1 MSQEILELINKK
13 DFKSVK
19 SLLQDMLAPDIAD
32 IIEHLEET
40 TNLVLL
46 FRLLP
51 KDLSAEVFSYL
62 TSETQENIV
71 TFLNS
76 NELSY
81 IIEELATDDAVDFLE
96 EMPANIVRKA
106 LKGATNET
114 RKLINKYLSYEDD
127 TAGAI
132 MTPEFVSLNIDSTTE
147 EALDEIRRQGEDAE
161 TINVLYVVDDK
172 KTLKGV
178 LTIKELLL
186 AKKNALLSEILNDNV
201 VVATTNMD
209 QEKIATIFSKY
220 DFLALPVVDK
230 ENRIV
235 GIVTVDDIID
245 VIKEEATEDFEK
257 MAAITPTNK
266 PYLKTSVFSIW
277 KNRIPWLMLL
287 MISATF
293 TGLILN
299 VYQDKLSAISTAL
312 VACVP
317 MIMDTGGNA
326 GSQASVTVIRAMAL
340 GELTIKDWYKVIW
353 KEIRAS
359 ALLGLTLGIVCF
371 GKLLL
376 IDHLIFGF
384 EGYTVIRCFVIS
396 MVLAFTVI
404 IAKLVGCTLPMLAK
418 KCHLDPAV
426 VASPFI
432 TTIVDATALIL
443 YCVLAIAILA

>member
-1 MSQEILELINKK
+1 MSQEILELIEKK
-13 DFKSVK
+13 DFKMVK
-19 SLLQDMLAPDIAD
+19 AILQDMLAPDIAD
-32 IIEHLEET
+32 AIEKFDEAT
-40 TNLVLL
+40 TAVLL

-62 TSETQENIV
+62 SSETQEKIV
-71 TFLNS
+71 NFLNS
-76 NELSY
+76 SELSF

-106 LKGATNET
+106 LKGATPET
-114 RKLINKYLSYEDD
+114 RKLINKYLSYEED

-132 MTPEFVSLNIDSTTE
+132 MTPEFISLSIDETTD
-147 EALDEIRRQGEDAE
+147 EALDEIRQQGEEAE

-186 AKKNALLSEILNDNV
+186 AKKNIPLKEIVNDNV
-201 VVATTNMD
+201 ISATTNMD

-257 MAAITPTNK
+257 IAAIRPTNK

-299 VYQDKLSAISTAL
+299 IYQEKLSAISTAL

-340 GELTIKDWYKVIW
+340 GELTVKDWYKVVL
-353 KEIRAS
+353 KEMIAS
-359 ALLGLTLGIVCF
+359 ALLGVTLGVVCF

-376 IDHLIFGF
+376 IDNLIFGF
-384 EGYTVIRCFVIS
+384 EGYTVIRCLVVS
-396 MVLAFTVI
+396 MVLMFTVI
-404 IAKLVGCTLPMLAK
+404 IAKLVGCILPMLAK

-432 TTIVDATALIL
+432 TTIVDATALIV
-443 YCVLAIAILA
+443 YCLLAIAILA

>member
-1 MSQEILELINKK
+1 MSQEILELIEKK
-13 DFKSVK
+13 DFKAVK
-19 SLLQDMLAPDIAD
+19 TLLQDMLAPDIAD
-32 IIEHLEET
+32 IMEHSENV
-40 TNLVLL
+40 TNSVLL
-46 FRLLP
+46 FRLLS

-62 TSETQENIV
+62 SSETQEGIV

-76 NELSY
+76 SELSF
-81 IIEELATDDAVDFLE
+81 IIEQLATDDAVDFLE

-106 LKGATNET
+106 LKGATPET
-114 RKLINKYLSYEDD
+114 RKLINKYLSYEED

-132 MTPEFVSLNIDSTTE
+132 MTPEFISLQIDITTD
-147 EALDEIRRQGEDAE
+147 EALDEIRRQGEEAE
-161 TINVLYVVDDK
+161 TINVLYVVDSK

-186 AKKNALLSEILNDNV
+186 AKKGAPIKDVITDN
-201 VVATTNMD
+201 VVATTTDMD

-287 MISATF
+287 LISATF

-299 VYQDKLSAISTAL
+299 VYQEKLSAISTAL

-340 GELTIKDWYKVIW
+340 GELTIKDWYKVVW
-353 KEIRAS
+353 KELLAS
-359 ALLGLTLGIVCF
+359 ALLGLSLAIVCF

-376 IDHLIFGF
+376 IDHLLFGF
-384 EGYTVIRCFVIS
+384 EGYTIIRCLVIS
-396 MVLAFTVI
+396 FVLMFTVI
-404 IAKLVGCTLPMLAK
+404 VAKLVGCILPMLAK

-432 TTIVDATALIL
+432 TTIVDATSLIV
-443 YCVLAIAILA
+443 YCLVSIAVLA

>member
-1 MSQEILELINKK
+1 MPQEIIELIEKK
-13 DFKSVK
+13 DFKAVK
-19 SLLQDMLAPDIAD
+19 VLLQDMLAPDIAD
-32 IIEHLEET
+32 IMEHFEEV
-40 TNLVLL
+40 TNSVLL

-62 TSETQENIV
+62 SSEMQENIV

-76 NELSY
+76 TELSF

-106 LKGATNET
+106 LKGATPET
-114 RKLINKYLSYEDD
+114 RKLINKYLSYEED

-132 MTPEFVSLNIDSTTE
+132 MTPEFVSLPINSTTE
-147 EALDEIRRQGEDAE
+147 EALDEIRKQGEEAE

-186 AKKNALLSEILNDNV
+186 AKKGSKLKDIINDNV
-201 VVATTNMD
+201 VATTTDMD

-245 VIKEEATEDFEK
+245 VIKEETTEDFEK

-266 PYLKTSVFSIW
+266 QYLKTSVFSIW

-299 VYQDKLSAISTAL
+299 TYEEHLSAISTAL

-326 GSQASVTVIRAMAL
+326 GSQASVTVIRAMAV
-340 GELTIKDWYKVIW
+340 GELTLKDWYRVVW

-359 ALLGLTLGIVCF
+359 FLLGLSLGVVCF

-384 EGYTVIRCFVIS
+384 AGYTIMRCFVIS
-396 MVLAFTVI
+396 IVLMFTVI

-432 TTIVDATALIL
+432 TTIVDATSLIL
-443 YCVLAIAILA
+443 YCLLAIAILA

>member
-13 DFKSVK
+13 DFKAVK
-19 SLLQDMLAPDIAD
+19 AIMQDMLAPDIAD
-32 IIEHLEET
+32 TIEHFEEA
-40 TNLVLL
+40 TNSVLL

-62 TSETQENIV
+62 TPETQENIV

-76 NELSY
+76 NELSF
-81 IIEELATDDAVDFLE
+81 IVEELATDDAVDFLE

-106 LKGATNET
+106 LKGATSET

-132 MTPEFVSLNIDSTTE
+132 MTPEFISLHINCTTD
-147 EALDEIRRQGEDAE
+147 EALDEIRKQGEEAE

-186 AKKNALLSEILNDNV
+186 AKRHIPLSEVITDNV
-201 VVATTNMD
+201 VVATTDMD

-266 PYLKTSVFSIW
+266 AYLKTSVFSIW
-277 KNRIPWLMLL
+277 KNRIPWLMILL
-287 MISATF
+287 ISATF
-293 TGLILN
+293 TSLILN
-299 VYQDKLSAISTAL
+299 TYEAQLSAISTSL

-340 GELTIKDWYKVIW
+340 GELTIKDWYKVVW

-359 ALLGLTLGIVCF
+359 ALLGITLGILCF

-376 IDHLIFGF
+376 IDNLIFGF
-384 EGYTVIRCFVIS
+384 EGYTVIRCLVVS
-396 MVLAFTVI
+396 MVLMCTVI

-418 KCHLDPAV
+418 VCHLDPAV

-432 TTIVDATALIL
+432 TTIVDATSLIL
-443 YCVLAIAILA
+443 YCLLSIAILT